1 MTTKLAWA
9 AALLLS
15 TTLAANAQAPAPSTA
30 TPPVP
35 ATPPAAASTNTVP
48 EATAHSPASPTPMA
62 ATSTAKL
69 SKSDRKFIMTAAS
82 AGLAEVQ
89 AAQLAEQKSQDATVK
104 EFAQKMITDHT
115 ANNKELA
122 SLAAQK
128 GITIPTAPDAKDQKQ
143 IDALSKLDG
152 AKFDHT
158 YLKDQV
164 RDHETV
170 LKLMQKEAADGR
182 DADLKSFAQTTTPV
196 IQQHLDMAK
205 QDASSASGKSM

>member
-1 MTTKLAWA
+1 MITKFAWA

-35 ATPPAAASTNTVP
+35 ETPSAAASTKTVP
-48 EATAHSPASPTPMA
+48 EATIQSPASPTPMA

-69 SKSDRKFIMTAAS
+69 SKSDRSFVMTAAS

-89 AAQLAEQKSQDATVK
+89 AAQLAEQKTQDPTVK

-115 ANNKELA
+115 ANNQQLA

-128 GITIPTAPDAKDQKQ
+128 GITVPTAPDAKDQKQ

-170 LKLMQKEAADGR
+170 LKLMQKEASSGR
-182 DADLKSFAQTTTPV
+182 DPDLKSFARTTTPI

-205 QDASSASGKSM
+205 QDVSSSAGKSM